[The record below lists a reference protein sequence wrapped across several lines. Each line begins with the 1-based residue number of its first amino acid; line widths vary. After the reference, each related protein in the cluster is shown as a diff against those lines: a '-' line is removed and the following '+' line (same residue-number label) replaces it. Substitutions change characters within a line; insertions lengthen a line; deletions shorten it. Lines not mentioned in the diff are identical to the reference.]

1 MNAKKSYNIAIDYWK
16 FFFAVVVMEYHRTL
30 NYGGKLGGGGGIS
43 QLISFL

>member
-30 NYGGKLGGGGGIS
+30 NYGGKLGGGVYRS
-43 QLISFL
+43 